1 MNEKKKFTITKKQQL
16 TLIKALTAELTSLRA
31 KVGISQSEIAAI
43 IGVSRQTYSSIE
55 CGKRLMSWS
64 TYLSLVFFFDHNNA
78 THQLIR
84 EIKAFPEE
92 LIVDF
97 NDGGRD
103 PYSASSAIAGI
114 PRQITEKLDGQAL
127 HAIRTVVMMEYARC
141 ENMTGDEVVKAFEGY
156 SVKPTVTENDKK
168 TRQAL
173 SKIKEGKKQ

>member
-1 MNEKKKFTITKKQQL
+1 MNEKKYTVTRKQQL
-16 TLIKALTAELTSLRA
+16 NCIKALTAELTSLRSKA
-31 KVGISQSEIAAI
+31 GISQGEIASL

-78 THQLIR
+78 THKYLR
-84 EIKAFPEE
+84 EIKAFPED
-92 LIVDF
+92 LISTF
-97 NDGGRD
+97 NLGEAD
-103 PYSASSAIAGI
+103 PYSAASGIAGI
-114 PRQITEKLDGQAL
+114 PHNITERLDAQAL